1 MDNSTLRHNIFAAA
15 LRWPLILA
23 FILAGSLLGWLVAY
37 AWPSPY
43 QASLEIY
50 VGLNPY
56 RALQDRYVAA
66 FAQAEFRNVD
76 DYKYWQMQQLNGL
89 ALSDEY
95 LQETL
100 ARLRGKDPSWGSVEP
115 AALRQMLAVYW
126 RNAGQWR
133 LVAEHRDSQMSGQ
146 AVQAWRDV
154 IIENANL
161 ALTHSR
167 DLYRLDLLLRSLTDA
182 RLESQSRFQQLA
194 GISRALSAWQND
206 FSHLPP
212 SQSVGQPDYWQLWSL
227 TAGAAG
233 PDQNWRMLLEEIPPE
248 QAPAEDFRPWLER
261 LAHTIEVEM
270 QSLESRLDALAE
282 ENEGVSQE
290 WEASLQA
297 GQGLAATLD
306 IEPSSNAAPSVARPR
321 PAALTALVGGG
332 LGFLMYCLYALAI
345 FSRSADG

>member
-1 MDNSTLRHNIFAAA
+1 MNDWRFRESLFAAA
-15 LRWPLILA
+15 HRWPLILA
-23 FILAGSLLGWLVAY
+23 FILAGSLLGWLAAF

-43 QASLEIY
+43 RASLEIS

-56 RALQDRYVAA
+56 RALEDRYVAA

-100 ARLRGKDPSWGSVEP
+100 SRLRHKDPSWGSVE
-115 AALRQMLAVYW
+115 AAGLRQMLAVYW

-133 LVAEHRDSQMSGQ
+133 LVAEHRDPQMAGQ

-167 DLYRLDLLLRSLTDA
+167 ELYRLDLLLRSLTDA
-182 RLESQSRFQQLA
+182 RLESQSRFQQLE

-206 FSHLPP
+206 LSHLPP
-212 SQSVGQPDYWQLWSL
+212 SQSMSQSDYWLLWSL
-227 TAGAAG
+227 AAGAAG

-248 QAPAEDFRPWLER
+248 QAPAEDFLPWLER
-261 LAHTIEVEM
+261 LAQTIEAEM
-270 QSLESRLDALAE
+270 QSLEARLDSLAQE
-282 ENEGVSQE
+282 HDGVSQE
-290 WEASLQA
+290 WERSLQA
-297 GQGLAATLD
+297 GQGLAATLE
-306 IEPSSNAAPSVARPR
+306 IEPSSNAAPSVERPR
-321 PAALTALVGGG
+321 PVALTALVGGG
-332 LGFLMYCLYALAI
+332 LGFLMYCLYSLAI
-345 FSRSADG
+345 ISRSAEA